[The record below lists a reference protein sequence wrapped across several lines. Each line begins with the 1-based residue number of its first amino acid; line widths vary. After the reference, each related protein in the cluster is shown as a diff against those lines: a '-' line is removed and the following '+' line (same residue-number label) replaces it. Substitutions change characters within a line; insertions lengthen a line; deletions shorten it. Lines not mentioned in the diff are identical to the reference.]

1 MYWWESCR
9 HCFYYCKGNF
19 TILICCQ
26 HSDSGVKLKFQLV
39 KLNWFP
45 SIKFTNTPDFYP
57 GLRSLAFRVSSGHI
71 QDTQLERFR
80 ERQDPTPARPYS
92 RIPPTVQM
100 DMPGCFF
107 PCCVCGGCWRF
118 SFAFCF
124 SSFLSYLEGL
134 LRQPFCLFAFLFLGD
149 GLKNCLLYNVT
160 NLHP

>member
-57 GLRSLAFRVSSGHI
+57 GLRSPAFRVSSGHI
-71 QDTQLERFR
+71 QDTGLERFR
-80 ERQDPTPARPYS
+80 ERQDPTQESPLQCRWT
-92 RIPPTVQM
+92 RQDV
-100 DMPGCFF
+100 
-107 PCCVCGGCWRF
+107 
-118 SFAFCF
+118 
-124 SSFLSYLEGL
+124 SFLVVFVVVAGGSYSE
-134 LRQPFCLFAFLFLGD
+134 PVHLGWVD
-149 GLKNCLLYNVT
+149 EVFENKFINSSSGFPDSKQLPSPYQIAS
-160 NLHP
+160 